1 MKPEPLIQR
10 SLLNKGIMVDE
21 SKPNNVAPL
30 QQYGVIVE
38 SSKVPAAPSDLSR
51 SNWTLRNDVL
61 RSLPSYYPLEKSC
74 RFIQDATPSVIANR
88 ISEVCRIMSVYAQ
101 YDNDL
106 ATASLFTSDHVEIH
120 VSLWQGNNCTS
131 IQNNDQKDGHDDS
144 SSSDPCTIV
153 EIQRRKGCPIR
164 YHRYCRLLLDAA
176 SMGHLPDEYTI
187 DADKL
192 NFSKQ
197 VMKIT
202 EAEDWQS
209 AQTNTLLAL
218 DIAASL
224 LKKDRMDARE
234 LGMESLCLL
243 TDSTKTGFRTAVIAS
258 RAVLLGSYYEVES
271 VPTKEERLPIMNTD
285 FGIREAVLSFI
296 QLGRLSDDGEYK
308 DASEESLLDSNSE
321 ALIHPEQREHYYLLH
336 NLALNVLANALDV
349 LQQEDESNHN
359 ETTIESMPTP
369 ATTSTTV
376 QESPVSSSKI
386 TNKFLKE
393 SAEISQ
399 RELISTLLGVLG
411 QAASKPHNACLSAQ
425 CLRHL
430 FQASITARRRARDL
444 NAKQI
449 VSTALDVGRRTHAK
463 LELEAEKVK
472 HELMQFDDEEDEES
486 ERELDE

>member
-1 MKPEPLIQR
+1 
-10 SLLNKGIMVDE
+10 
-21 SKPNNVAPL
+21 
-30 QQYGVIVE
+30 
-38 SSKVPAAPSDLSR
+38 
-51 SNWTLRNDVL
+51 
-61 RSLPSYYPLEKSC
+61 
-74 RFIQDATPSVIANR
+74 
-88 ISEVCRIMSVYAQ
+88 
-101 YDNDL
+101 
-106 ATASLFTSDHVEIH
+106 LFTSDHVEIH
-120 VSLWQGNNCTS
+120 VSLWQGNNSTS
-131 IQNNDQKDGHDDS
+131 IQNNDQKDGLDDS

-176 SMGHLPDEYTI
+176 VGHLPDEYTI

-258 RAVLLGSYYEVES
+258 RAVLLGSYNEGES
-271 VPTKEERLPIMNTD
+271 VPNIEEERLPNMNTD

-296 QLGRLSDDGEYK
+296 QLGRLSEDGEYK

-349 LQQEDESNHN
+349 LQQEHESKN
-359 ETTIESMPTP
+359 ETTIDSSP
-369 ATTSTTV
+369 TSTTV

-386 TNKFLKE
+386 TNKFLKD